1 MGYPKD
7 ILSFHI
13 NMSQNSHARIK
24 LIWNTVIDDECAH
37 EWLKGKK
44 RLNDYGKF
52 QHCKSS
58 KPTKKHFCIYV
69 FLHIY
74 VICI

>member
-13 NMSQNSHARIK
+13 NLSQNSYARIK
-24 LIWNTVIDDECAH
+24 LIWNTLMMSVLMSG
-37 EWLKGKK
+37 WLKGKK